1 MPGSNV
7 TVCVCAG
14 AGGTGRTLVA
24 TNLAAALHQ
33 QRRGRTLLV
42 DAHYPLPGD
51 GPFQLGLDRAKSL
64 ADLSPI
70 VARLTPELLESYLM
84 TSASGITVLPYVTS
98 YLQHRLLTPDLIR
111 AVLEVARVVYDT
123 VVVDLPTEGTG
134 ALQTVLDQ
142 ADVACVVVELSP
154 AGGLRARNTM
164 DLLRALQFPLERVI
178 GCANRVTDEHALG
191 AGRPTV
197 LGGLPIHAV
206 LPEDLHGVRDAA
218 SRRQPIVL
226 ADPRHAISREI
237 DRLSRDILT
246 TSTRELSSGARE
258 VKADDMDAVI
268 RKLKL
273 SLHSRLVDE
282 IDIKKADFDLARDA
296 VRMQELRT
304 RVEAKILTLLEE
316 EGRHIR
322 DRQLRRKIVK
332 SVLDEALG
340 LGPLEDLLN
349 DPTITEIM
357 VNRFDQIYV
366 EKSGKLT
373 LSDAHF
379 MNAEQVRGVIE
390 RIVAPMG
397 RRIDEKVPMV
407 DARLRDG
414 SRVNAIIPP
423 LALRGPAITIRKFS
437 KKLLGT
443 KELVEF
449 GSMTTQMATLL
460 EAAVQSRQ
468 NIVIS
473 GGTGSGKTTLL
484 NVLSSFIPHD
494 DRIITVEDAA
504 ELQLPQ
510 EHVVGLETRPAN
522 IEGEGAI
529 TIRDLVRNALR
540 MRPDRVVVG
549 ECRGGEALD
558 MLQAMNTGHDGS
570 LTTVHA
576 NTPRDALSRLET
588 LSLMSGL
595 ELPARAIRD
604 QIASAIQL
612 IVQQSRLQ
620 DGSRR
625 VTHITAL
632 TGQED
637 GVFTTADIFVF
648 QQLGIAPDGRVQG
661 RFVPTGFVP
670 PFIEGLARRG
680 IKVPREIFLPQSA

>member
-1 MPGSNV
+1 MPGANV

-33 QRRGRTLLV
+33 QRRGATLLI

-51 GPFQLGLDRAKSL
+51 AVWHLGIDRAKSV
-64 ADLSPI
+64 ADLAPI
-70 VARLTPELLESYLM
+70 AARLTPELLTTYLI
-84 TSASGITVLPYVTS
+84 TSASGITVLPFVTS
-98 YLQHRLLTPDLIR
+98 YLQHRMLTPQLVQT
-111 AVLEVARVVYDT
+111 VLEIARVAYDT
-123 VVVDLPTEGTG
+123 VVVDLPTEGSG
-134 ALQTVLDQ
+134 PLQNVLDQ
-142 ADVACVVVELSP
+142 TDVACVVAELS
-154 AGGLRARNTM
+154 AIGGLRVRGALE
-164 DLLRALQFPLERVI
+164 LLRSMQFPLERVI
-178 GCANRVTDEHALG
+178 GCGNRAPDERALG
-191 AGRPTV
+191 PDRPTT
-197 LGGLPIHAV
+197 LAGLPIRAVLLDDPHAV
-206 LPEDLHGVRDAA
+206 HDAI
-218 SRRQPIVL
+218 SRRQPIV
-226 ADPRHAISREI
+226 AVDPRHAISREI

-246 TSTRELSSGARE
+246 TSARQIAASDRDPGVE
-258 VKADDMDAVI
+258 DTESMI
-268 RKLKL
+268 RQLKL

-282 IDIKKADFDLARDA
+282 IEIKKADFDLARDE

-316 EGRHIR
+316 EGRQIR

-332 SVLDEALG
+332 AVLDEALG

-349 DPTITEIM
+349 DPAVTKIM
-357 VNRFDQIYV
+357 VNRHDQIFV
-366 EKSGKLT
+366 ERGGKLT
-373 LSDAHF
+373 LSEARF
-379 MNAEQVRGVIE
+379 SNPEQVRGVIE
-390 RIVAPMG
+390 RIVAPLG

-449 GSMTTQMATLL
+449 GSLTGQMATLL

-484 NVLSSFIPHD
+484 NVLSSYIPHD

-510 EHVVGLETRPAN
+510 EHVVALETRPAN

-588 LSLMSGL
+588 LALMSGL

-604 QIASAIQL
+604 QIASAIQI

-648 QQLGIAPDGRVQG
+648 QQIGLAPDGKVQG

-670 PFIEGLARRG
+670 PFIEGLAKRG